1 MAVSLCKSATATASS
16 SLCIVALVRP
26 NSTTGHKACR
36 KRASDVP
43 PVVDISGITSV
54 SAWIAS
60 ATSADRSPGGVR
72 KASPEILPTT
82 FARSEEHTS
91 ELQSLMRIS
100 YAVFCL
106 KKKKM
111 RILDNRRE
119 CKPDNKLRCRR
130 QRMEIESV

>member
-1 MAVSLCKSATATASS
+1 MDVFDARLLFLCFCKMKTAYEMRISDWSS
-16 SLCIVALVRP
+16 DVCSSDLSLCIVALVRP

-72 KASPEILPTT
+72 KASPED
-82 FARSEEHTS
+82 RKSG
-91 ELQSLMRIS
+91 
-100 YAVFCL
+100 V
-106 KKKKM
+106 
-111 RILDNRRE
+111 
-119 CKPDNKLRCRR
+119 
-130 QRMEIESV
+130 